1 MKNNLARHA
10 LKIETQHTLVDY
22 GVPKSKRKSL
32 NGRIGGLSK
41 RGKQCDCKDKSCPKC
56 ADDKKDCACK

>member
-22 GVPKSKRKSL
+22 GLPKSKRKAL
-32 NGRIGGLSK
+32 NGRIGGIERRKKS
-41 RGKQCDCKDKSCPKC
+41 CDCKDESCPKC
-56 ADDKKDCACK
+56 SEGKKDCGCE